1 MSVALEDLNRRYQ
14 HLKFVEYDVN
24 GPDDVVNWEKVMW
37 ARKKHEFRKMI
48 DEDGKEAPVRFVTI
62 LRHKGDNI
70 SLMKLIKKAGFD
82 SPNKYCIVGPKI
94 EDVSST
100 EVRKALECRDTERL
114 RTMVHPPVADKFLD
128 LENSKWV
135 RTVVGLSM

>member
-1 MSVALEDLNRRYQ
+1 MEPA
-14 HLKFVEYDVN
+14 
-24 GPDDVVNWEKVMW
+24 
-37 ARKKHEFRKMI
+37 
-48 DEDGKEAPVRFVTI
+48 RFVTI
-62 LRHKGDNI
+62 KRIECDNTR
-70 SLMKLIKKAGFD
+70 LTQRMQEAGLD
-82 SPNKYCIVGPKI
+82 SSNEYCIVGPKI

-114 RTMVHPPVADKFLD
+114 RTMVHPPVADKLLD